1 MICTYCKR
9 VFKGK
14 TFDVSRFFN
23 TRKGTDDTCSETCY
37 NIVKREHK
45 GWLTWYVNY
54 YDSRIVIQSKAE
66 QVK

>member
-9 VFKGK
+9 VFHKDDG
-14 TFDVSRFFN
+14 DVSHHDVSGFFN
-23 TRKGTDDTCSETCY
+23 TRKGTVDTCSEKCY

-54 YDSRIVIQSKAE
+54 T
-66 QVK
+66 